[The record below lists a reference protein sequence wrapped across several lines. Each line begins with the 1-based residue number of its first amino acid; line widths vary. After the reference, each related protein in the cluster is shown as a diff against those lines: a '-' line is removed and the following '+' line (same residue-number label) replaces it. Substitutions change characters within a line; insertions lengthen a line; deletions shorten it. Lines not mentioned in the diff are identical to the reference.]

1 MTTSEKI
8 TFAKFGINLIS
19 TIGVSKV
26 VRDIIQNNT
35 NVETTADAV
44 KVTVG
49 SFVIGG
55 MVAEQAS
62 EHVNRRVDGAIAW
75 YESRKDQQSND
86 SKTEYKSNR

>member
-8 TFAKFGINLIS
+8 NLAKFGINLIS

-26 VRDIIQNNT
+26 VRDIISNNT
-35 NVETTADAV
+35 DVETTADAV
-44 KVTVG
+44 KVWAG

-62 EHVNRRVDGAIAW
+62 DHVNRRVDGVVTW
-75 YESRKDQQSND
+75 YENRKSQDDTPN
-86 SKTEYKSNR
+86 EYKSDR